1 MKKIK
6 ICGMREI
13 ENIKAITSLDID
25 YIGFIFYSKSKRFI
39 GLNYPPEAIEE
50 IPNNIQKVGVFV
62 NEEKETVF
70 KTVKKYKL
78 DYIQL
83 HGNES
88 SEDCK
93 FYKDQAIKVI
103 KAISINSKSDFKQLP
118 IYEDYCD
125 IFLLDTKT
133 PDYGGSGNSFDWTLL
148 QYYNSSTPFLL
159 SGGLGIENINEAI
172 QLITDSR
179 LIGFDLNSQLEDKPA
194 LKNKE
199 KTKKI
204 IKIIKS

>member
-13 ENIKAITSLDID
+13 ENIKAIISLDID
-25 YIGFIFYSKSKRFI
+25 YIGFIFYPKSKRFI
-39 GLNYPPEAIEE
+39 GLDYPLEAIEK

-62 NEEKETVF
+62 NEEKEIVF
-70 KTVKKYKL
+70 NIVKKYKL

-88 SEDCK
+88 LEDCK
-93 FYKDQAIKVI
+93 FYKDNNIKVI
-103 KAISINSKSDFKQLP
+103 KAISINCKSDFKQLP

-148 QYYNSSTPFLL
+148 QYYNSTTPFLL

-194 LKNKE
+194 FKNKE